1 MVLELIEA
9 GISFDD
15 ISGKYYPKLS
25 RNDIKAYVAY
35 ARQIIQNEDVHLASE
50 YAA

>member
-15 ISGKYYPKLS
+15 ICNKYYPKLTH
-25 RNDIKAYVAY
+25 NDIKACVAY
-35 ARQIIQNEDVHLASE
+35 ARQIVQNEDVHLASE
-50 YAA
+50 HAA

>member
-1 MVLELIEA
+1 V
-9 GISFDD
+9 
-15 ISGKYYPKLS
+15 KS
-25 RNDIKAYVAY
+25 RKVNDIKACVAY